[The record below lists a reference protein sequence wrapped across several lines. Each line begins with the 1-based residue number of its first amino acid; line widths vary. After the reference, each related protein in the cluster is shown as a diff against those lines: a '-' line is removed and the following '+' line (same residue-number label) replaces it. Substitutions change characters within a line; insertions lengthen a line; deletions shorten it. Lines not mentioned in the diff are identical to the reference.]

1 MATKLK
7 DVDVVM
13 VGMGWTGS
21 IISRELT
28 KAGLSV
34 VGLERGADRAPAAD
48 FALPGIRDDLR
59 YNVRQDLFQDTAME
73 TVSMRHKAGE
83 TALPIRRWGAFTPG
97 DGVGGGGSHWNGQNW
112 RFAPSDHT
120 LYSHLTQR
128 YGKTAV
134 PEDMTVQDWGLTYD
148 ELEPYYD
155 KFEKLTGIS
164 GKAGNLK
171 GRKVA
176 GGNPFEG
183 WRTNEYPNKP
193 MKQSRAGELFE
204 AASKSLGYNPF
215 PMPSAN
221 MSEAYT
227 NSEGL
232 TLGACQ
238 YCGHCERFGCEANAK
253 ASPNVCVMPLLA
265 KEAKFELRTRAYV
278 SKVLY
283 DKAGKKATG
292 VLYVDLR
299 TGEEFEQ
306 PAGIVILGAYVFG
319 NTHMLLHSGIGEPY
333 DPTTGKGVVGKN
345 YCYQVTSGVMAY
357 FENDYLNPFM
367 GAGALGMVIDDFNN
381 DNFDHGGLGFF
392 GGAFIG
398 GTITNGRPIG
408 NRPVPPGTPRWGG
421 AWKAATAKWYG
432 KAFNVNCHGSNYS
445 NRGNYLDL
453 DPTYKDALG
462 RPLLR
467 MTFNF
472 VENDYKMS
480 AYVTDIAAKIV
491 KAMNP
496 TIAGG
501 PAPRRGNFHTVP
513 YQSTHNTGGT
523 IMGTDPKSSV
533 VNRYLQSWDA
543 HNLFVVGA
551 SVFPQNSGYNPTGPV
566 GALAYWL
573 SDAITKQ
580 YMKKQGPLVP
590 A

>member
-1 MATKLK
+1 
-7 DVDVVM
+7 
-13 VGMGWTGS
+13 
-21 IISRELT
+21 
-28 KAGLSV
+28 
-34 VGLERGADRAPAAD
+34 
-48 FALPGIRDDLR
+48 
-59 YNVRQDLFQDTAME
+59 
-73 TVSMRHKAGE
+73 
-83 TALPIRRWGAFTPG
+83 
-97 DGVGGGGSHWNGQNW
+97 
-112 RFAPSDHT
+112 
-120 LYSHLTQR
+120 
-128 YGKTAV
+128 
-134 PEDMTVQDWGLTYD
+134 MTVQDWGVTYD

-155 KFEKLTGIS
+155 KFDKLAGIS

-171 GRKVA
+171 GKIVE

-183 WRTNEYPNKP
+183 WRSSEYPNKP
-193 MKQSRAGELFE
+193 MKSSMAGQIFAP
-204 AASKSLGYNPF
+204 AAKNLGYHPF

-227 NSEGL
+227 NTEGL

-253 ASPNVCVMPLLA
+253 SSPNVCVLPVLMKDP
-265 KEAKFELRTRAYV
+265 KFELRTRAYV

-283 DKAGKKATG
+283 DKAAKKVTG

-299 TGEEFEQ
+299 TGEEYEQ
-306 PAGIVILGAYVFG
+306 PAGMVILGAYVFG
-319 NTHMLLHSGIGEPY
+319 NTHMMLHSGIGEPY
-333 DPTTGKGVVGKN
+333 DPATGKGTVGKN
-345 YCYQVTSGVMAY
+345 YCYQVTSGVQVF
-357 FENDYLNPFM
+357 FEDKKINPFM
-367 GAGALGMVIDDFNN
+367 GAGALGMTIDDFNN
-381 DNFDHGGLGFF
+381 DNFDHSGLGFF
-392 GGAFIG
+392 GGAFISANV
-398 GTITNGRPIG
+398 TNGRPIL
-408 NRPVPPGTPRWGG
+408 NRAVPPGTPRWGS
-421 AWKAATAKWYG
+421 AWKAATAKWY
-432 KAFNVNCHGSNYS
+432 ASNFNINCHGSNYS
-445 NRGNYLDL
+445 NRNNFFDL

-480 AYVTDIAAKIV
+480 AYVTDIAAKIA
-491 KAMNP
+491 KEINP
-496 TIAGG
+496 TIVGT
-501 PAPRRGNFHTVP
+501 PTPRRGNYHSVP

-566 GALAYWL
+566 GALSYWL
-573 SDAITKQ
+573 ANAITSQ